1 MKKYFY
7 STSSWIWR
15 NKGKSIFLGL
25 FIFGATY
32 IFIDFVRL
40 PWKIDFW
47 LYWSRYQ
54 SVIQI
59 FEENKNISSIS
70 YYEISW
76 LNWYKKSCSNPSLRF
91 EDFPRTTREIFWISE
106 PCNVTYNYIF
116 DAVKKADVA
125 YIMRVSENDK
135 SIRILTNSL
144 YSRVLDTSYI
154 YSKGFFKA
162 QNLWRNYPQILNEDW
177 WVYQD
182 LN

>member
-7 STSSWIWR
+7 DASSWIWR

-25 FIFGATY
+25 FIFGATH
-32 IFIDFVRL
+32 IFIDFLRL

-47 LYWSRYQ
+47 IYWDRYQ
-54 SVIQI
+54 NVIRI
-59 FEENKNISSIS
+59 FEENPNISTIS
-70 YYEISW
+70 YEKIAW
-76 LNWYKKSCSNPSLRF
+76 INWKKWCSNPSLKY
-91 EDFPRTTREIFWISE
+91 EDFPRTTRETFWISE

-125 YIMRVSENDK
+125 YFMRVSENDK

-144 YSRVLDTSYI
+144 YSRILDTSYI
-154 YSKGFFKA
+154 YSKWFFKNPD
-162 QNLWRNYPQILNEDW
+162 NLWRNYLQILNEDW